1 MRGEARSGPE
11 PAGVMPAATRA
22 EPIVSAGGG
31 LSVNLVSTTSVPG
44 SWRRAGRDS
53 AGAPSAG
60 DCVIVRSPA
69 MVPPMKYLLYLLLI
83 GFTGCAST
91 QTLTPEQN
99 RVAIDTQ
106 VLSAQLALQDQRLE
120 EAAGDYLKAALLS
133 DNPALAER
141 AARMAQRL
149 GLTQTGLAA
158 VKRWRQLAPDD
169 ERSYWFA
176 GIFETRAGHLD
187 QAVADFKHLID
198 KLPGAKPGTGLAL
211 VVEGLSDEP
220 DPAAATRVMRELN
233 DAYPNTPEGHYSVAQ
248 LAMRSGDFDLALK
261 NAKAATELRPKWLAA
276 KLLYARTLLVSGQTK
291 QSLSLAKDLVTQ
303 YSDNVNV
310 QLEYAELLLS
320 AGHSNQA
327 ETKLND
333 ILAAN
338 PGMPEAV
345 RALGFL
351 ELTNKELDS
360 ATLHFNSLR
369 NDAGYQDEAFYYL
382 GRIAEAQHEY
392 LKATRSYA
400 RVTDGTHAVDA
411 QMRTAKIILT
421 QMNDPQG
428 ALRHLQEFGQANP
441 RFKSEMLLGRAE
453 LLVQMKQPKK
463 AAQLIDTA
471 LHENPDDATLHNA
484 QVQFY
489 VSLSQDA
496 ENENDLDAAEKWLQ
510 QGLDRYPKDT
520 SLLYSQALL
529 LQKRGRM
536 RKSVDILQGLVKDH
550 PDDAAFL
557 NALGY
562 LLTDQFDRN
571 KEARGYIQR
580 ALAMQPDSPAII
592 DSMGWVL
599 YKLGNYD
606 GSLDYLQRAYR
617 LDKDPEIAAHLVQL
631 YWARGERQQALQL
644 LDTALK
650 QSPNSTS
657 LKEVAKRLGQ

>member
-1 MRGEARSGPE
+1 M
-11 PAGVMPAATRA
+11 
-22 EPIVSAGGG
+22 
-31 LSVNLVSTTSVPG
+31 
-44 SWRRAGRDS
+44 
-53 AGAPSAG
+53 
-60 DCVIVRSPA
+60 
-69 MVPPMKYLLYLLLI
+69 
-83 GFTGCAST
+83 
-91 QTLTPEQN
+91 
-99 RVAIDTQ
+99 
-106 VLSAQLALQDQRLE
+106 
-120 EAAGDYLKAALLS
+120 
-133 DNPALAER
+133 
-141 AARMAQRL
+141 
-149 GLTQTGLAA
+149 
-158 VKRWRQLAPDD
+158 
-169 ERSYWFA
+169 
-176 GIFETRAGHLD
+176 
-187 QAVADFKHLID
+187 
-198 KLPGAKPGTGLAL
+198 PGAKPGTGLAL